1 MKHRNWFFLVLA
13 FAVATSLLAA
23 QPAPRSGPAQ
33 PPQTDWTVPAR
44 IKLDIDRTIGE
55 VHPHLFGNFAEHLGR
70 MIYGGIYEP
79 GSPLADADGYRKD
92 VMDAVK
98 QLNVTILRW
107 PGGNFAS
114 GYNWKDGVGPK
125 DQRPVRPELAWN
137 DIETNQFGTDE
148 FLRYSERIGAE
159 PYICINL
166 GLGTI
171 DDARHWVEYTNGS
184 RKTYWAD
191 QRRKNGRAE
200 PWKVRYWALGNE
212 IDGWWQ
218 LGHKNAEEYSKMAL
232 EAAKA
237 MRAVDR
243 DIKLV
248 ASGSSNYGAN
258 ADWIGWNRTV
268 LQTLRNEVDYIAI
281 HTYINNRDNDFERF
295 MAWSQTIDRYIDVT
309 AALIKEVQA
318 RQPNPRPIYVS
329 YDEWN
334 VWYRAG
340 EKERLEE
347 VYNFEDALAMGMFFN
362 SFFRRAD
369 MVKMANLAQ
378 MVNVIAPIMTN
389 KQGLFLQPTYF
400 PLVEFTKQ
408 AGNSAIQVWAT
419 SPSYK
424 YENRPPLGYLDTSA
438 TYNAKTG
445 ELFVNVLNR
454 SKDRDIATRVENQA
468 GQLAPSASVWELNH
482 PDLKATHTFGDDRKV
497 RPVTRTVPLTVT
509 NGGFTYTFPA
519 HSLTIL
525 RLNVR

>member
-1 MKHRNWFFLVLA
+1 MRRSRSVQASLLLVLA
-13 FAVATSLLAA
+13 TVAVAA
-23 QPAPRSGPAQ
+23 QPMPRQAPAGP
-33 PPQTDWTVPAR
+33 PKTDWSIPAR
-44 IKLDIDRTIGE
+44 IKIDVDRTIGE

-98 QLNVTILRW
+98 ALNVTILRW

-114 GYNWKDGVGPK
+114 GYNWKDAIGPK

-137 DIETNQFGTDE
+137 DIESNQFGTDE
-148 FLRYSERIGAE
+148 FLRYTERIGAD

-184 RKTYWAD
+184 LPTYWAD
-191 QRRKNGRAE
+191 QRRRNGRKE

-212 IDGWWQ
+212 IDGPWQ
-218 LGHKNAEEYSKMAL
+218 LGHKDAEEYSKFAL

-237 MRAVDR
+237 MRAVDP

-248 ASGSSNYGAN
+248 ASGSSNYGPT

-268 LQTLRNEVDYIAI
+268 LQALRNEVDYIAL
-281 HTYINNRDNDFERF
+281 HSYIGNREDDFERF
-295 MAWSQTIDRYIDVT
+295 MAASARVDQYIDVT
-309 AALIKEVQA
+309 AALIREVQA
-318 RQPNPRPIYVS
+318 RQAQARPIYIA

-340 EKERLEE
+340 GKERLEE
-347 VYNFEDALAMGMFFN
+347 VYNFEDALAVGLFFN
-362 SFFRRAD
+362 SFFRHAD
-369 MVKMANLAQ
+369 VVKMANLAQ

-408 AGNSAIQVWAT
+408 RGNTALDVWAS
-419 SPSYK
+419 SPTYAFD
-424 YENRPPLGYLDTSA
+424 NRPPLGYLDVSA
-438 TYNAKTG
+438 TFDSKTRKVF
-445 ELFVNVLNR
+445 LNVLNR
-454 SKDRDIATRVENQA
+454 SKDRDIATTIENQA
-468 GQLAPSASVWELNH
+468 GQLAASATLWQLNH
-482 PDLKATHTFGDDRKV
+482 PDLKTTHTFGDDKKV
-497 RPVTRTVPLTVT
+497 RPVTRTESLDVKD
-509 NGGFTYTFPA
+509 GRFSYTFPA
-519 HSLTIL
+519 HSLSVL
-525 RLNVR
+525 QLDVR